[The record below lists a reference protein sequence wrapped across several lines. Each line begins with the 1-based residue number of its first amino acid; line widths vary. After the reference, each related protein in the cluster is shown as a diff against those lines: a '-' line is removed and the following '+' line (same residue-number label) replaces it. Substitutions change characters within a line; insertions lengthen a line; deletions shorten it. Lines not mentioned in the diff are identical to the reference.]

1 MGRRSSSMPDWRCFD
16 VDGRGLSS
24 SDIHAYD
31 TNINR
36 SHIEKEGGGTL
47 AAIKAA
53 MTDTENYYP
62 KRHGIDFYH
71 TYKED
76 FALMQEMGF
85 KAFRTSISWSRIFP
99 NGDEETPNE
108 KGLEFFD
115 RLVDEI
121 IADGM
126 EPVITMSHYDIPLN
140 LIVEYGGFANRKVGN
155 FFVRYGKVLLDR
167 YKGKVKY

>member
-1 MGRRSSSMPDWRCFD
+1 MATATFFKRKYIKWFKYNSYKNINQRKSKSIKQIPTGFPEGFLWGGAVAACQIEGAYD

-47 AAIKAA
+47 TAIKAA

-71 TYKED
+71 TYKAMP
-76 FALMQEMGF
+76 FG
-85 KAFRTSISWSRIFP
+85 
-99 NGDEETPNE
+99 
-108 KGLEFFD
+108 
-115 RLVDEI
+115 
-121 IADGM
+121 
-126 EPVITMSHYDIPLN
+126 
-140 LIVEYGGFANRKVGN
+140 
-155 FFVRYGKVLLDR
+155 
-167 YKGKVKY
+167 